1 MACEGLWVV
10 TPVVAADSQQTSDPT
25 SVRRYRQLPYG
36 FDFLRVRVY
45 TMLITD
51 VSNER
56 DLLQVQPRLRG
67 THCEAALRKLREEP
81 PIQVGGLLIVRRR
94 YGAVVEVVPNEVTKG
109 WFAVVPAR
117 TVVDLAADVLDH
129 SLQYRRGINPSHR

>member
-1 MACEGLWVV
+1 
-10 TPVVAADSQQTSDPT
+10 
-25 SVRRYRQLPYG
+25 
-36 FDFLRVRVY
+36 
-45 TMLITD
+45 MLITD